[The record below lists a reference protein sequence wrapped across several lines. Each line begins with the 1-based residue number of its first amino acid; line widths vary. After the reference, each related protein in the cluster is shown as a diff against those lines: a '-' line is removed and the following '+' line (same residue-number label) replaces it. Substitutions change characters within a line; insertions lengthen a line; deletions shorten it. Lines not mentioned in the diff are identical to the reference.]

1 MSISFSNLK
10 YSLSLHCPWTESLSI
25 VTPSSKLTSLMRIK
39 WSAMDGILMRSWVLV
54 WRSFPWGF
62 SRGRLIG
69 GGSNT
74 PIPDLPWTSHLK
86 PYLLHLQLH
95 MWSDFP
101 LLFQLQN
108 FVPLVLGL
116 FLFLFFGENVELFD
130 FMGFLCVCF
139 PIKFLGLWVAGDW
152 VGYCVY
158 GFVSRVYLWFGFL
171 DSFFVFL
178 VMEIGFGYWIWI
190 WGLLEIGLV
199 ASWTWEEHEEYFLL
213 VFNLIFFLFICVLL
227 IWVWVLGSWVCVI
240 MIWVLGSW
248 VRVLVMGLS
257 SWLLGLVFEEHE
269 EQAK

>member
-1 MSISFSNLK
+1 MK
-10 YSLSLHCPWTESLSI
+10 SLSI
-25 VTPSSKLTSLMRIK
+25 VTPWSELTSLMRRK
-39 WSAMDGILMRSWVLV
+39 RSAMDSILMRSWVLV

-139 PIKFLGLWVAGDW
+139 PIKFLGLWVARDW

-171 DSFFVFL
+171 DLFFCFS
-178 VMEIGFGYWIWI
+178 GFDGDWIW
-190 WGLLEIGLV
+190 LLDLDLGFARDWFGCFLDLGR
-199 ASWTWEEHEEYFLL
+199 TWRIFL
-213 VFNLIFFLFICVLL
+213 ISI
-227 IWVWVLGSWVCVI
+227 
-240 MIWVLGSW
+240 
-248 VRVLVMGLS
+248 
-257 SWLLGLVFEEHE
+257 
-269 EQAK
+269 